1 MINLSKIQHV
11 SMKEPWSI
19 SFILV
24 SIDLILQQVWWRL
37 LMSFRDSEFQ
47 QDWQC
52 LEMEEISRRCLKQ
65 SLITGQCYKN
75 CLAPQFWKYFVH
87 WTLRCLAVLK
97 FLATSYYTLR
107 SREVR
112 TREKPFQLTER
123 KPFKSRVLCTTCC
136 VGVVTSFSANVS
148 LQLSLFILVLLCS
161 LPL

>member
-11 SMKEPWSI
+11 SMKEPRSI
-19 SFILV
+19 SFIMV
-24 SIDLILQQVWWRL
+24 SIDLILQQVCWRL
-37 LMSFRDSEFQ
+37 LMSFRYSEFQ

-65 SLITGQCYKN
+65 ITGQCYKK

-107 SREVR
+107 SREVTR
-112 TREKPFQLTER
+112 REKPFQLTER